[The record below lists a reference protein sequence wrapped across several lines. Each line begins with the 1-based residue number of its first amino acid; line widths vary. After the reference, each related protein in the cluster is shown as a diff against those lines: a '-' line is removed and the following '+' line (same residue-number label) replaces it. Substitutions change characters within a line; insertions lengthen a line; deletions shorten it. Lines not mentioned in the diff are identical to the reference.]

1 MNASELSRH
10 LLFYGYE
17 DVADHLKQ
25 SPLNRHLYK
34 VFIDILPK
42 SQIKVPILTLFNEI
56 YYLCVRVNFDGKPGL
71 DIEQRYLAEEEEI
84 LQSKKA
90 TDLVFNIV
98 FGLLSDKSRFTFE
111 EACFLHALAP
121 HLQGSDYE
129 ELALTIPQDLKSQN
143 ISIPEVYP
151 TLTCPIIGLPRFLKS
166 ENDRG
171 MLWAL
176 VNAGEKESEA
186 FAKQLR
192 KVDEFCGSW
201 ASVTGNYSHVVIE
214 KLIHLYEKP
223 EDQLSL
229 LRIIDA
235 SCTEHVS
242 LKLSYYFTQLETR
255 IRKGDFEPEVIPS
268 LEPLDYYYK
277 DENDK
282 VLCCEEHVEQ
292 LILHPNNVIVEPV
305 EHSFKLIDMID
316 YVKKKF
322 SFASAAEFTKM
333 CYGLIIKNNRAID
346 EETAELLDG
355 IDEAILLRDAHQQIF
370 NMSNIQQFNNNPHQV
385 INQAKEDDNKKS

>member
-56 YYLCVRVNFDGKPGL
+56 YYLCARVNFDGNPGL
-71 DIEQRYLAEEEEI
+71 DIEQRYLAEEEKI
-84 LQSKKA
+84 LQSKEA

-111 EACFLHALAP
+111 EACFLRALAP

-129 ELALTIPQDLKSQN
+129 KLALTIPQDLKYQN

-151 TLTCPIIGLPRFLKS
+151 TLTCPIIGLSRFLRN
-166 ENDRG
+166 EDDRG
-171 MLWAL
+171 LMWAL
-176 VNAGEKESEA
+176 INAGEKESEA

-192 KVDEFCGSW
+192 KVNEFCDSW

-214 KLIHLYEKP
+214 KLLCLYEKP

-235 SCTEHVS
+235 SCTEYGS
-242 LKLSYYFTQLETR
+242 LKLSYYFTQLEKR
-255 IRKGDFEPEVIPS
+255 IRKGNFEPEVIPS

-277 DENDK
+277 EENEK
-282 VLCCEEHVEQ
+282 ILCCEEHVEQ
-292 LILHPNNVIVEPV
+292 LILHPSEVITEPV
-305 EHSFKLIDMID
+305 EYSFKLAEMVD

-322 SFASAAEFTKM
+322 SFAGATEFTKM
-333 CYGLIIKNNRAID
+333 CYGLIIKNNKAID

-355 IDEAILLRDAHQQIF
+355 IDEAILQRDARQQVF
-370 NMSNIQQFNNNPHQV
+370 NMPNIQQFNNNPQQV
-385 INQAKEDDNKKS
+385 INQTKEEGKE